1 MKPVSRRTLSGLA
14 MAAVAVLAFAPSAAA
29 VAYNANFACQGS
41 TPMGPQNF
49 NFAQS
54 AEVTAPATVAPGAAF
69 SIVIDPAPNTIPSS
83 VNGYTVR
90 RVENLALKVP
100 IPANSTYVSAT
111 LSGGSN
117 VGTTNISVSGG
128 VATITATGPIAGG
141 ATFELP
147 TVTANLTAGASGTIQ
162 TKLYGTSYSD
172 PGLTFTAVVASFLGN
187 INVPTKCYPNP
198 NPVITTTTIG

>member
-1 MKPVSRRTLSGLA
+1 MTPRRTLSALA
-14 MAAVAVLAFAPSAAA
+14 LAAVATLAFAPTA
-29 VAYNANFACQGS
+29 VAVPHTANFACQGS
-41 TPMGPQNF
+41 TPVGPSNFTFTQN
-49 NFAQS
+49 
-54 AEVTAPATVAPGAAF
+54 AEVTAPATVAPGGGLTV
-69 SIVIDPAPNTIPSS
+69 VIDPAPNTVPTS

-90 RVENLALKVP
+90 RVQSLALKVP

-117 VGTTNISVSGG
+117 VGTTSLTVSGG
-128 VATITATGPIAGG
+128 IATLSASGPIAGG

-147 TVTANLTAGASGTIQ
+147 TVTVQLIAGASGTIQ

-172 PGLTFTAVVASFLGN
+172 PGLTFTAVVSSFIGTV
-187 INVPTKCYPNP
+187 NVPTRCYPDP

>member
-1 MKPVSRRTLSGLA
+1 MKSARTLTGLA
-14 MAAVAVLAFAPSAAA
+14 LAGAALLAFAPTAAA
-29 VAYNANFACQGS
+29 VPTTVNFACQGS
-41 TPMGPQNF
+41 TPLGPENFDFGQN
-49 NFAQS
+49 

-69 SIVIDPAPNTIPSS
+69 SVVIDPAANTIPSS

-90 RVENLALKVP
+90 RVQTLALKVP

-128 VATITATGPIAGG
+128 VATITASGPINGG
-141 ATFELP
+141 ASFELP
-147 TVTANLTAGASGTIQ
+147 TVTANLTAGPSGTIQ
-162 TKLYGTSYSD
+162 TKLHGTSYSD

-187 INVPTKCYPNP
+187 INVPTRCYPNP
-198 NPVITTTTIG
+198 NPVITTTTIS

>member
-1 MKPVSRRTLSGLA
+1 MNSTLRRALSIAALA
-14 MAAVAVLAFAPSAAA
+14 VVPILAFAPVAAA
-29 VAYNANFACQGS
+29 VPTTVNFDCQGS
-41 TPMGPQNF
+41 SPVG
-49 NFAQS
+49 AQYFTLQQG
-54 AEVTAPATVAPGAAF
+54 AEVTAPATVAPGGALTV
-69 SIVIDPAPNTIPSS
+69 VIDPAPNTIPAS

-90 RVENLALKVP
+90 RVHTMALKVP

-111 LSGGSN
+111 LSGGAN
-117 VGTTNISVSGG
+117 VGTTNISVANGI
-128 VATITATGPIAGG
+128 ATITASGPIAGG
-141 ATFELP
+141 STFELP

-172 PGLTFTAVVASFLGN
+172 PGLTFTAVVGSFFGD